1 MARPP
6 SEIPRLNRMVYASGS
21 VAGNVL
27 SRSTALWLFFL
38 FAPPSG
44 ETDLPT
50 LVPRVVL
57 GFMIVGITLI
67 DSIDD
72 PLIGFWSDRTQT
84 RWGRRIPFVL
94 FSTPVYAV
102 TFALMW
108 FPPGGEAG
116 HFANA
121 IYFFFFVWL
130 HRLFSTLSGG
140 PFESLLPEIARTPQ
154 TRVSI
159 VAWQVFFGA
168 LGAVIGLGVTGFIID
183 ASSFQVMGITM
194 AVVAFTSR
202 YIALFGV
209 WRYARR
215 DVPPVRANPVRAFR
229 DTFRNDQFRRFLPS
243 FVLFNMAVTMLT
255 AAFPFYAAVVLL
267 GGFPEKIASLETG
280 SVAQLH
286 LFGAEIGLG
295 LGLLVGLL
303 TGVAILAVLLSLPL
317 VYRLSLLKG
326 KAWVYS
332 TAMLMSALG
341 YPLLFFMGFVPG
353 VPVMTQ
359 SLVFVA
365 LAGLP
370 MAAVFTFPNAII
382 ADIIDYDEVRTGM
395 RREAIYYG
403 SQATIEKWG
412 TSLFAP
418 ILALVLL
425 LGETADN
432 PLGIRMVG
440 PVAGV
445 AALIG
450 YLLFRG
456 YRLPDQV
463 NAESVR
469 QAGLSVG
476 EPEPVPDSG

>member
-1 MARPP
+1 
-6 SEIPRLNRMVYASGS
+6 MVYASGS
-21 VAGNVL
+21 IAGNVL

-38 FAPPSG
+38 FAPPSD

-50 LVPRVVL
+50 LVPRVAL

-67 DSIDD
+67 DSVDD

-94 FSTPVYAV
+94 FSTPIYAV

-121 IYFFFFVWL
+121 LYFFFFVWL

-154 TRVSI
+154 SRVSI

-168 LGAVIGLGVTGFIID
+168 LGAVIGLVVSGIIKD
-183 ASSFQVMGITM
+183 AFDFRVMGITM
-194 AVVAFTSR
+194 AVIAFTSR
-202 YIALFGV
+202 YIALAGA

-215 DVPPVRANPVRAFR
+215 DVPPVPTNPVRAFR
-229 DTFRNDQFRRFLPS
+229 DTFRNDQFLYFLPT
-243 FVLFNMAVTMLT
+243 FVLFNMAVTLLT

-267 GGFPEKIASLETG
+267 GGFPEKIAILESG

-286 LFGAEIGLG
+286 VFGGEIGLG

-303 TGVAILAVLLSLPL
+303 AGVAILAVLLSLPL

-332 TAMLMSALG
+332 TAMLISAVG
-341 YPLLFFMGFVPG
+341 YPFIFFMGFIPG
-353 VPVMTQ
+353 VPVMAQ

-403 SQATIEKWG
+403 SQATIEKWA

-418 ILALVLL
+418 VLALVLL

-432 PLGIRMVG
+432 PLGVRMVG
-440 PVAGV
+440 PVAGA
-445 AALIG
+445 AALVG
-450 YLLFRG
+450 YLFFRG
-456 YRLPDQV
+456 YRLPDTV
-463 NAESVR
+463 TAESVR
-469 QAGLSVG
+469 QAGLKVG
-476 EPEPVPDSG
+476 KREPAADPR

>member
-1 MARPP
+1 MSRPL

-21 VAGNVL
+21 IAGNVL
-27 SRSTALWLFFL
+27 SRSTALWLVFY
-38 FAPPSG
+38 FAPPKD
-44 ETDLPT
+44 EPDLPT
-50 LVPRVVL
+50 LVPRVAL
-57 GFMIVGITLI
+57 GFMIVGITFI

-94 FSTPVYAV
+94 FSTPIYAV

-121 IYFFFFVWL
+121 LYFFFFVWL

-140 PFESLLPEIARTPQ
+140 PFESLLPEIARTSQ
-154 TRVSI
+154 ARTSI
-159 VAWQVFFGA
+159 VAWQVAFGA
-168 LGAVIGLGVTGFIID
+168 LGALIGLVVSGIIKD
-183 ASSFQVMGITM
+183 VFSFQVMGITM
-194 AVVAFTSR
+194 AVIAFTSR
-202 YIALFGV
+202 YIALGGA
-209 WRYARR
+209 WRYART

-229 DTFRNDQFRRFLPS
+229 DTFRNDQFLYFLPT
-243 FVLFNMAVTMLT
+243 FVLFNMAVTLLT
-255 AAFPFYAAVVLL
+255 AALPFFAESVVLGDEDTL
-267 GGFPEKIASLETG
+267 KV
-280 SVAQLH
+280 SV
-286 LFGAEIGLG
+286 LG
-295 LGLLVGLL
+295 LSADLEEGAIAGIL
-303 TGVAILAVLLSLPL
+303 TGTAIGVVILTLPL
-317 VYRLSLLKG
+317 VYRLAVTRG
-326 KAWVYS
+326 KAWVYG
-332 TAMLMSALG
+332 TAMLLG
-341 YPLLFFMGFVPG
+341 SLGFPFVFFMGFVPG
-353 VPVMTQ
+353 VPVMAQ

-370 MAAVFTFPNAII
+370 MAAVFTFPNAIM

-403 SQATIEKWG
+403 SQATIEKWAN
-412 TSLFAP
+412 SLFAP

-445 AALIG
+445 AALMG
-450 YLLFRG
+450 FLLFRG
-456 YRLPDQV
+456 YRLPDAV
-463 NAESVR
+463 TAESVR
-469 QAGLSVG
+469 QAGLRAEEAEPAPDVG
-476 EPEPVPDSG
+476 

>member
-6 SEIPRLNRMVYASGS
+6 SEIPRVNRMVYASGS
-21 VAGNVL
+21 IAGNVL
-27 SRSTALWLFFL
+27 SRSTALWLFFF

-154 TRVSI
+154 ARVSV

-168 LGAVIGLGVTGFIID
+168 LGAVIGLVVSGIIKDAFDFRVMGVT
-183 ASSFQVMGITM
+183 M
-194 AVVAFTSR
+194 AAIAFTSR

-229 DTFRNDQFRRFLPS
+229 DTFRNDQFRCFLPT

-267 GGFPEKIASLETG
+267 GGFPEKIASLESG

-403 SQATIEKWG
+403 SQATIEKWA

-469 QAGLSVG
+469 QAGLRVE
-476 EPEPVPDSG
+476 EPEPAADLG